1 MFLKFLDK
9 IKEAMTTVLPVS
21 LIIIIL
27 SFTPLYNLSLI
38 EIIVFIISSIILMIG
53 IALFSLG
60 SEIAM
65 EPMGQAIGSSLFK
78 NKKVLI
84 IVLICFIFG
93 LLLTLSEPDVFELQE
108 MSEGISLHSFTHFM
122 GLYISIG
129 AGIFLVIG
137 IFRIIFKM
145 DLGMIL
151 FFSYFVI
158 FSFITILIYNGKE
171 EMLGMIFDTGGVTTG
186 AISVPFLMALGIGAS
201 QTIGGKDFKDK
212 SFGLLALCSIGPI
225 IVILVRAFFIQ
236 DTEITF
242 NLDKIEYG
250 IEDNG
255 LEVLTKAF
263 KEMGKLSLEIFIG
276 LAALFIIFLF
286 LNNKFIKFPKSKIK
300 VILIGL
306 IITFIG
312 TVLFLTASSIG
323 FHPIGFEIGSQLAN
337 YNPIWLVLIGFSLGI
352 FVSLAEP
359 PVHIL
364 CHKVSDVTQGGV
376 SKKNLLIAISIGV
389 GISIALCMIRIIFN
403 FSILYFLVPGYF
415 IALGLAIFIPKIHT
429 AIAYDAGGVASGPV
443 TLSLILPLA
452 IGASSILHSSNVLAD
467 AFGIVAMVS
476 LVPLI
481 TIQLLGL
488 KDILKKKKIMKN
500 RLKNIISA
508 DDERIIRF

>member
-38 EIIVFIISSIILMIG
+38 EIIIFIISSIILMIG

-276 LAALFIIFLF
+276 ILVSIILFAAVITGRLF
-286 LNNKFIKFPKSKIK
+286 
-300 VILIGL
+300 
-306 IITFIG
+306 
-312 TVLFLTASSIG
+312 
-323 FHPIGFEIGSQLAN
+323 
-337 YNPIWLVLIGFSLGI
+337 
-352 FVSLAEP
+352 
-359 PVHIL
+359 
-364 CHKVSDVTQGGV
+364 
-376 SKKNLLIAISIGV
+376 
-389 GISIALCMIRIIFN
+389 
-403 FSILYFLVPGYF
+403 
-415 IALGLAIFIPKIHT
+415 
-429 AIAYDAGGVASGPV
+429 
-443 TLSLILPLA
+443 
-452 IGASSILHSSNVLAD
+452 
-467 AFGIVAMVS
+467 
-476 LVPLI
+476 
-481 TIQLLGL
+481 
-488 KDILKKKKIMKN
+488 
-500 RLKNIISA
+500 
-508 DDERIIRF
+508 